1 MINEDGLV
9 HKNRFMLFPWISL
22 RQSGL
27 YLYFR
32 YDLITNFQSISPT
45 LEGKVLASSFG
56 ALEIFRVPQNTTCH
70 VRLNMN
76 FSVEKS
82 KYGILSTFRL

>member
-27 YLYFR
+27 YLFSIRFDNQFSIYFP
-32 YDLITNFQSISPT
+32 NFG
-45 LEGKVLASSFG
+45 GKG
-56 ALEIFRVPQNTTCH
+56 
-70 VRLNMN
+70 
-76 FSVEKS
+76 FSK
-82 KYGILSTFRL
+82 